1 VERPVIFPLSNPT
14 SRAEGIPAEILAWT
28 QDRAIVGTGTPFPPV
43 ERNGAL
49 RPIDQVNNS
58 YIFPGVGLGALA
70 VDARRITD
78 GMMAAAAVALAEL
91 SPAARNP
98 SDSLLPPV
106 QDLRET
112 AAAVARA
119 VALQARAE
127 GVCPPFEDADLT
139 GLIERRRWAPAYRMY
154 QPARGARG

>member
-1 VERPVIFPLSNPT
+1 MIFPLSNPT

-28 QDRAIVGTGTPFPPV
+28 QDRAIVGSGSPFPPA
-43 ERNGAL
+43 ERNGVL
-49 RPIDQVNNS
+49 RPVDQVNNS
-58 YIFPGVGLGALA
+58 YVFPGIGLGALA
-70 VDARRITD
+70 VGARRITD

-106 QDLRET
+106 QNLRDT
-112 AAAVARA
+112 AGVVARA

-127 GVCPPFEDADLT
+127 GACPPFEDAELT
-139 GLIERRRWAPAYRMY
+139 DLIERRRWTPAYRRY
-154 QPARGARG
+154 EAARRRAGVGG